1 MGSTP
6 HFSDNTDRLK
16 KEAAAFAFVDAGLL
30 TCNRLVLTRTP
41 EGNNVHGLNL
51 RSIDTG
57 HITQVLQ
64 MWEAAGG
71 NCNGIG
77 FDF

>member
-1 MGSTP
+1 MGGTP
-6 HFSDNTDRLK
+6 HFSNNTNCLEE
-16 KEAAAFAFVDAGLL
+16 EAAAFAFVDAGLFAG
-30 TCNRLVLTRTP
+30 NRLVLTRTP
-41 EGNNVHGLNL
+41 EGNDVHGLNL